1 MTTINNSVM
10 SGQTP
15 GKMRFYIKLS
25 PTTRQGILHLCRIW
39 ARHENEDGAEYIE
52 TGEPEYVD
60 PDLGLKDLS
69 FDGEWGHY
77 NRDYY
82 LWGTKPRE
90 ADAVKVLQE
99 WAKLHD
105 IKMTGWAQAAHLNEV
120 GVFNRFDYMPMVW
133 DEDDWGDFISEMNG
147 LFWGVSHGID
157 PEGGGNWNDNWLKDG
172 GRMYLDARIDLERMA
187 QGTIKSAVEAVQQ
200 MTRVLS
206 GWMPSE

>member
-1 MTTINNSVM
+1 MTTLNYSVM
-10 SGQTP
+10 SGKMP

-39 ARHENEDGAEYIE
+39 ARHEDPEGASFSE
-52 TGEPEYVD
+52 TGQPEYVD
-60 PDLGLKDLS
+60 PDLGLKQLR

-82 LWGTKPRE
+82 LWGTKPKD

-105 IKMTGWAQAAHLNEV
+105 IRMTGWAQAAHMNEV
-120 GVFNRFDYMPMVW
+120 GVFNRFDYMPIEW
-133 DEDDWGDFISEMNG
+133 EQDDWLDYLSEMGG
-147 LFWGVSHGID
+147 LVPDQGDYESIVDWYD
-157 PEGGGNWNDNWLKDG
+157 PWLKNS
-172 GRMYLDARIDLERMA
+172 GRMYLDARVDLERQA
-187 QGTIKSAVEAVQQ
+187 QSTIKSAVEAVQG

-206 GWMPSE
+206 GYIPDEE